1 MGLHEEQLSINPK
14 LGKVD
19 TTVTC
24 TLPNTFHFVRLKP
37 TVLQVGLGCVTDEA
51 ESCEQRITARSLD
64 ESRVFTSFP
73 DDCPAGGGGG
83 GGESIQFFGLRSVQ
97 EATRYQRLV

>member
-1 MGLHEEQLSINPK
+1 M
-14 LGKVD
+14 
-19 TTVTC
+19 
-24 TLPNTFHFVRLKP
+24 
-37 TVLQVGLGCVTDEA
+37 TDEA

-83 GGESIQFFGLRSVQ
+83 GGGIDQLMNDGGGGGESIQFFGLRSV
-97 EATRYQRLV
+97 R

>member
-1 MGLHEEQLSINPK
+1 M
-14 LGKVD
+14 
-19 TTVTC
+19 
-24 TLPNTFHFVRLKP
+24 
-37 TVLQVGLGCVTDEA
+37 TDEA

-83 GGESIQFFGLRSVQ
+83 GGGGESIQFFGLRSV
-97 EATRYQRLV
+97 R